1 LAVRFT
7 PWISAGEVDNVASIR
22 WRLEARKAAVT
33 IERCEVLVVG
43 GGPAGSTMAALLAE
57 RGRRVVLIEKDRHPR
72 FHIGESLLPL
82 NLPLFDRLGVRDPI
96 ERMAMPKYGV
106 EFVSPYHGKTVSY
119 DFANAWDKNFPYSYQ
134 VRRSEFDHLLLKNAA
149 AKGAVI
155 LEGVRVTEVAFSAP
169 GGAEITARDEAGE
182 VRRWRADFLV
192 DATGRDTLLANQL
205 GLKERNR
212 RHESAAIFGHFRGAR
227 RLPGKAEGNISIFW
241 FDHGWFWFIPLADG
255 TTSIGAVCPPG
266 YFKKRKGDLTEFFM
280 ATIALCPEI
289 ADRLKEAELVAP
301 AIATGNYS
309 YKSRRMSGRSFI
321 MVGDAFAFIDPVFS
335 TGVYLAMTMSFLGAD
350 AVDDCLKAPAQ
361 AARRLKRYEKEARR
375 GLAAF
380 TWYIYRIRMPAFR
393 NLLMSPRPPW
403 RMAEAVLSLLAG
415 DVFGRSPIGGRLLA
429 FKLMYYLNSLLVALS
444 GAIESMRRRTAR
456 AAG

>member
-1 LAVRFT
+1 VSIQGRF
-7 PWISAGEVDNVASIR
+7 
-22 WRLEARKAAVT
+22 EARKAAVT
-33 IERCEVLVVG
+33 SERCEVLVVG
-43 GGPAGSTMAALLAE
+43 GGPAGSTIAALLAE
-57 RGRRVVLIEKDRHPR
+57 RGRHVVLVEKDRHPR

-82 NLPLFDRLGVRDPI
+82 NLPLFDQLGVRDAI
-96 ERMAMPKYGV
+96 EHMAMPKYGV
-106 EFVSPYHGKTVSY
+106 EFVSPYHGKTMSY
-119 DFANAWDKNFPYSYQ
+119 EFANAWDKSFPYSYQ

-149 AKGAVI
+149 AKGAAVV
-155 LEGVRVTEVAFSAP
+155 EGMRVTEVAFPAE
-169 GGAEITARDEAGE
+169 GGAGITARDENGDS
-182 VRRWRADFLV
+182 RRWRADFLV

-255 TTSIGAVCPPG
+255 TTSIGAVCPPS
-266 YFKKRKGDLTEFFM
+266 YFRRRKGDLTQFFM
-280 ATIALCPEI
+280 ETIALCPEI
-289 ADRLKEAELVAP
+289 ADRLKEAELIAP

-309 YKSRRMSGRSFI
+309 YTSRRMSGRSFI

-335 TGVYLAMTMSFLGAD
+335 TGVYLAMTMAFLGAD
-350 AVDDCLKAPAQ
+350 AVDDCLKAPAH

-393 NLLMSPRPPW
+393 NLFMSPRPHF
-403 RMAEAVLSLLAG
+403 RIAEAVLSLLAG
-415 DVFGRSPIGGRLLA
+415 DVFGRSPIGAHLLA
-429 FKLMYYLNSLLVALS
+429 FKLIYYANSLLISLS
-444 GAIESMRRRTAR
+444 GVIESMRRRTAR

>member
-1 LAVRFT
+1 M
-7 PWISAGEVDNVASIR
+7 
-22 WRLEARKAAVT
+22 T
-33 IERCEVLVVG
+33 IERCEVLVIG

-57 RGRRVVLIEKDRHPR
+57 RGRHVVLVEKDRHPR

-82 NLPLFDRLGVRDPI
+82 NLPLFDRLGVRDAI

-119 DFANAWDKNFPYSYQ
+119 DFADAWDKGFPYSYQ
-134 VRRSEFDHLLLKNAA
+134 VRRSEFDHLLLKNAG
-149 AKGAVI
+149 AKGAAVR
-155 LEGVRVTEVAFSAP
+155 EGVRVTEVAFPAA
-169 GGAEITARDEAGE
+169 GGAEITARDDNGE
-182 VRRWRADFLV
+182 VRRWHADFLV

-212 RHESAAIFGHFRGAR
+212 RHESAAIFGHFRNAR
-227 RLPGKAEGNISIFW
+227 RLPGKAEGNITIVW

-255 TTSIGAVCPPG
+255 TTSIGAVCPPD
-266 YFKKRKGDLTEFFM
+266 YFKRRKGDLTTFFM

-289 ADRLKEAELVAP
+289 ADRLKAAELVAP
-301 AIATGNYS
+301 ATATGNYS
-309 YKSRRMSGRSFI
+309 YRSRRMSGRSFI

-335 TGVYLAMTMSFLGAD
+335 TGVYLAMTMAFLGAD

-361 AARRLKRYEKEARR
+361 AASRLKRYERQARR

-393 NLLMSPRPPW
+393 NLFMSPRNYF
-403 RMAEAVLSLLAG
+403 RIEEAVLSLLAG
-415 DVFGRSPIGGRLLA
+415 DVFGRSPIGARLLA
-429 FKLMYYLNSLLVALS
+429 FKLIYYVNRVLVSLSSAV
-444 GAIESMRRRTAR
+444 GSMRRLTAR